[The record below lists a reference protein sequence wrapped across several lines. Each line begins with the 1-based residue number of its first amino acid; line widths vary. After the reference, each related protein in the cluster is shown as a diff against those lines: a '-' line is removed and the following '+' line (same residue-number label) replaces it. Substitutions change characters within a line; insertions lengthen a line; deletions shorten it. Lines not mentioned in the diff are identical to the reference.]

1 MMYYIGNAGKKVER
15 KIIFLYKE
23 VFISS
28 TAGKTGMPK
37 VSVIIP
43 TYNRARIVGEAID
56 SVLSQGYDDF
66 ELIVVDDGSTD
77 GTEDLV
83 ASYLPRLS
91 YLYQGH
97 RGVSAARNRGIA
109 SARGEYISFLDSDD
123 LWLKEKLSFQMR
135 FIESHPE
142 CRICYTDEIWIR
154 RGVRVN
160 SMKKHRK
167 YSGMIFE
174 QCLPLCIVSPSSVV
188 IARRL
193 LDDVG
198 IFDETLEVC
207 EDYDL
212 WLRIAARYPFF
223 FINTPLI
230 IKRGG
235 HADQLSKKYSGQDR
249 FRIQVLAK
257 LLEGDF
263 ISPRQRELAWRE
275 LMRKCEIYGKG
286 CIKRGKKEE
295 GEKILALAVR
305 HNPSRRAGR

>member
-1 MMYYIGNAGKKVER
+1 
-15 KIIFLYKE
+15 
-23 VFISS
+23 
-28 TAGKTGMPK
+28 MPK

-56 SVLSQGYDDF
+56 SVLFQRYDDS

-77 GTEDLV
+77 GTEELV
-83 ASYLPRLS
+83 ASYLPRLT
-91 YLYQGH
+91 YLYQEH
-97 RGVSAARNRGIA
+97 QGVSAARNRGIA
-109 SARGEYISFLDSDD
+109 SARGEYLSFLDSDD
-123 LWLKEKLSFQMR
+123 LWLRDKLSSQIHFM
-135 FIESHPE
+135 ESHPE
-142 CRICYTDEIWIR
+142 CLICYTDEIWIR
-154 RGVRVN
+154 KGVRVN
-160 SMKKHRK
+160 PMKKHRK

-174 QCLPLCIVSPSSVV
+174 QCLPLCIVSPSSVL
-188 IARRL
+188 IARTL
-193 LDDVG
+193 LDEVG

-212 WLRIAARYPFF
+212 WLRIAARYPLD

-235 HADQLSKKYSGQDR
+235 HADQLSRKYTGQDR

-275 LMRKCEIYGKG
+275 LLRKCEIYGKG
-286 CIKRGKKEE
+286 CIKRGKREE
-295 GEKILALAVR
+295 GEKILTLPAR
-305 HNPSRRAGR
+305 YDPGRRAER